1 VRRIATSG
9 SDSKRPPTETAKSM
23 EAPESGL
30 LSEVG
35 IDKNLADRARRARRG
50 PATLRATAAFI

>member
-1 VRRIATSG
+1 MMADEKDDRASVGRRWDNGLSENPL
-9 SDSKRPPTETAKSM
+9 KPT
-23 EAPESGL
+23 

-35 IDKNLADRARRARRG
+35 IDKNLANRALRARRG